1 MIRRRLLNDVKIPC
15 DQFWAGCDE
24 EPAAEAGA
32 AAIVRQAHLLQLG
45 VISPTDWKRAERGE
59 APQHLSPAATSDF
72 PRSLQWPAQCGAT
85 RDGTH
90 VVLDMPEVAPAP
102 SAPSPLEEKA
112 SEEKA
117 SEEKAA
123 AAKAA
128 ARDRAAAAKAE
139 EEERR
144 LEAAAAAEKAAVE
157 RAAAEKAAAAKAE
170 EAAKA
175 EKAAAEKAAAE
186 KKAAA
191 AKAAAAERA
200 AAKKAAEEKATA
212 AKTSKIGWTLDPRV
226 HEEPGQFT
234 GCPDGQRN
242 AAESECVAAVQD
254 ALLSTGETLGH
265 HDLKVV
271 DAGADGWVPAGCSYS
286 RGHGQRAMFNRNPAG
301 RSSGSYPLVCIEVVQ
316 PPKSNLTA
324 VVILLGQS
332 NLVGRGRGDSLDPA
346 LLKSLGER
354 DLGYY
359 PANDACGSSC
369 NLDGND
375 CSLPAFMRRNC
386 SGSEEPT
393 LSEQP
398 LQPVPG
404 QAWEQAILGS
414 ETRFGPELTLG
425 LSLSVDAPSAYTRV
439 VLIKRAILGAGIAS
453 FAEGQPLY
461 NGLLRDYARVVELYG
476 SAQTVPIG
484 VLWMQGESDAMSAS
498 DASAYSARLRGF
510 ISRVRS
516 DLKAPSLPF
525 VIPQLP
531 GHRPFPGSRPFQDQ
545 VEAAF
550 TAAAAEVPRVRYVL
564 GEWRNGSEAHV
575 PTPTPQHLMDAMA
588 GTGVTMGSR
597 LLADMASKM
606 SCAHYSSSSVLR
618 IGVAVAR
625 NMAELQGWDHR
636 DISANV
642 SSWVEFQDRE
652 EASWATLRPADW
664 DTCDGDAGLQSLIE
678 RLDAVSSDG
687 PLQLNHS
694 SHGSWSDEMG

>member
-1 MIRRRLLNDVKIPC
+1 MLRALGLALGVPAGRAPGGLGGGLETGSAGSTALVSRTSGWRLDARV
-15 DQFWAGCDE
+15 FE
-24 EPAAEAGA
+24 EPGQYKGCPAGQRNARENECLAAVTA
-32 AAIVRQAHLLQLG
+32 ATHAEGLALAYPYAVKYVDRGPDDLVPG
-45 VISPTDWKRAERGE
+45 GCSYSKRHGQRAMWNRNPSGRST
-59 APQHLSPAATSDF
+59 ASYPLVCIDDVLSTSPAPTPS
-72 PRSLQWPAQCGAT
+72 
-85 RDGTH
+85 
-90 VVLDMPEVAPAP
+90 PEPAP
-102 SAPSPLEEKA
+102 VA
-112 SEEKA
+112 SEG
-117 SEEKAA
+117 
-123 AAKAA
+123 
-128 ARDRAAAAKAE
+128 
-139 EEERR
+139 
-144 LEAAAAAEKAAVE
+144 
-157 RAAAEKAAAAKAE
+157 
-170 EAAKA
+170 
-175 EKAAAEKAAAE
+175 
-186 KKAAA
+186 
-191 AKAAAAERA
+191 
-200 AAKKAAEEKATA
+200 
-212 AKTSKIGWTLDPRV
+212 GWTLDPRV

-301 RSSGSYPLVCIEVVQ
+301 RSSGSYPLVCIEGVQ

-332 NLVGRGRGDSLDPA
+332 NMVGRGRGDSLDPA

-359 PANDACGSSC
+359 PANDACGSLC
-369 NLDGND
+369 NIDGND
-375 CSLPAFMRRNC
+375 CGLPAFMHRNC
-386 SGSEEPT
+386 SWSEEPT
-393 LSEQP
+393 LSEQQ

-414 ETRFGPELTLG
+414 ERRFGPELTLG

-439 VLIKRAILGAGIAS
+439 VVIKRAILGAGIAS

-484 VLWMQGESDAMSAS
+484 VLWMQGESDSKSAS

-531 GHRPFPGSRPFQDQ
+531 GRRPFPGQRPFQDQ

-625 NMAELQGWDHR
+625 NMAELLGWDHR

-664 DTCDGDAGLQSLIE
+664 DTCGGDAGLQSLIE

>member
-1 MIRRRLLNDVKIPC
+1 MLRALGLALGVPAGRAPGGLGGGLETGSAGSTTLVSLGASGWRLDARV
-15 DQFWAGCDE
+15 FE
-24 EPAAEAGA
+24 EPGQYKGCPSGQRNARENECLAAVTAATHAEGLALAYPYAVKYVDRGPDDLVPGGCSYSKRHGQRAMWNRNSAGRSTA
-32 AAIVRQAHLLQLG
+32 SYPLVCIDDVL
-45 VISPTDWKRAERGE
+45 ST
-59 APQHLSPAATSDF
+59 SPAPTPS
-72 PRSLQWPAQCGAT
+72 
-85 RDGTH
+85 
-90 VVLDMPEVAPAP
+90 PEPAP
-102 SAPSPLEEKA
+102 VA
-112 SEEKA
+112 SEG
-117 SEEKAA
+117 
-123 AAKAA
+123 
-128 ARDRAAAAKAE
+128 
-139 EEERR
+139 
-144 LEAAAAAEKAAVE
+144 
-157 RAAAEKAAAAKAE
+157 
-170 EAAKA
+170 
-175 EKAAAEKAAAE
+175 
-186 KKAAA
+186 
-191 AKAAAAERA
+191 
-200 AAKKAAEEKATA
+200 
-212 AKTSKIGWTLDPRV
+212 GWTLDPRV

-332 NLVGRGRGDSLDPA
+332 NMVGRGRGDSLDPA

-369 NLDGND
+369 NIDGND
-375 CSLPAFMRRNC
+375 CDLPAFMHRNC
-386 SGSEEPT
+386 SWSEEPT
-393 LSEQP
+393 LSEQQ

-414 ETRFGPELTLG
+414 ERRFGPEITLG

-664 DTCDGDAGLQSLIE
+664 GTCDGDAGLQSLIE

-687 PLQLNHS
+687 PLVLNHS

>member
-1 MIRRRLLNDVKIPC
+1 MLRALGLALGVPAGRAPRGLGGGLETGSAGSTALVSLGASGWRLDARV
-15 DQFWAGCDE
+15 FE
-24 EPAAEAGA
+24 EPGQYKGCPAGQRNARENECLAAVTAATHAEGLALAYPYAVKYVDRGPDDLVPGGCSYSKRHGQRAMWNRNSAGRSTA
-32 AAIVRQAHLLQLG
+32 SYPLVCIDDVL
-45 VISPTDWKRAERGE
+45 ST
-59 APQHLSPAATSDF
+59 SPAPTPS
-72 PRSLQWPAQCGAT
+72 
-85 RDGTH
+85 
-90 VVLDMPEVAPAP
+90 PEPAP
-102 SAPSPLEEKA
+102 VA
-112 SEEKA
+112 SEG
-117 SEEKAA
+117 
-123 AAKAA
+123 
-128 ARDRAAAAKAE
+128 
-139 EEERR
+139 
-144 LEAAAAAEKAAVE
+144 
-157 RAAAEKAAAAKAE
+157 
-170 EAAKA
+170 
-175 EKAAAEKAAAE
+175 
-186 KKAAA
+186 
-191 AKAAAAERA
+191 
-200 AAKKAAEEKATA
+200 
-212 AKTSKIGWTLDPRV
+212 GWTLDPRV

-332 NLVGRGRGDSLDPA
+332 NMVGRGRGDSLDPA

-414 ETRFGPELTLG
+414 ERRFGPELTLG

-461 NGLLRDYARVVELYG
+461 NGLLRDYARVVELYR

-564 GEWRNGSEAHV
+564 GEWRNGSEAHG
-575 PTPTPQHLMDAMA
+575 PTATPQHLMDAMA

-664 DTCDGDAGLQSLIE
+664 DTCGGEAGLQSLKE

>member
-1 MIRRRLLNDVKIPC
+1 MLRALGLALGVPAGRAPRGLGGGMEAGSAGSTALVSLGASGWRLDARV
-15 DQFWAGCDE
+15 FE
-24 EPAAEAGA
+24 EPGQYKGCPAGQRNARENECLAAVTAATHAEGLALAYPYAVKYVDRGPDDLVPGGCSYSKRHGQRAMWNRNSAGRSTA
-32 AAIVRQAHLLQLG
+32 SYPLVCIDDVL
-45 VISPTDWKRAERGE
+45 ST
-59 APQHLSPAATSDF
+59 SPAPTPS
-72 PRSLQWPAQCGAT
+72 
-85 RDGTH
+85 
-90 VVLDMPEVAPAP
+90 PEPAP
-102 SAPSPLEEKA
+102 VA
-112 SEEKA
+112 SEG
-117 SEEKAA
+117 
-123 AAKAA
+123 
-128 ARDRAAAAKAE
+128 
-139 EEERR
+139 
-144 LEAAAAAEKAAVE
+144 
-157 RAAAEKAAAAKAE
+157 
-170 EAAKA
+170 
-175 EKAAAEKAAAE
+175 
-186 KKAAA
+186 
-191 AKAAAAERA
+191 
-200 AAKKAAEEKATA
+200 
-212 AKTSKIGWTLDPRV
+212 GWTLDPRV

-332 NLVGRGRGDSLDPA
+332 NMVGRGRGDSLDPA

-439 VLIKRAILGAGIAS
+439 VVIKRAILGAGIAS

-625 NMAELQGWDHR
+625 NMAELLGWDHR

-664 DTCDGDAGLQSLIE
+664 DTCDGNTGLQSLRE

>member
-1 MIRRRLLNDVKIPC
+1 MLRALGLALGVPAGRAPRGLGGGLETGSAGSTALVSLGASGWRLDARV
-15 DQFWAGCDE
+15 FE
-24 EPAAEAGA
+24 EPGQYKGCPAGQRNARENECLAA
-32 AAIVRQAHLLQLG
+32 V
-45 VISPTDWKRAERGE
+45 T
-59 APQHLSPAATSDF
+59 AATHAEGLALAYPYAVKYVDRGPDDLVPGGCSYSKRHGQRAMWNRNSAG
-72 PRSLQWPAQCGAT
+72 RSTASYPLVCI
-85 RDGTH
+85 DDVH
-90 VVLDMPEVAPAP
+90 
-102 SAPSPLEEKA
+102 APSPAPTPAPEPAPVA
-112 SEEKA
+112 SEG
-117 SEEKAA
+117 
-123 AAKAA
+123 
-128 ARDRAAAAKAE
+128 
-139 EEERR
+139 
-144 LEAAAAAEKAAVE
+144 
-157 RAAAEKAAAAKAE
+157 
-170 EAAKA
+170 
-175 EKAAAEKAAAE
+175 
-186 KKAAA
+186 
-191 AKAAAAERA
+191 
-200 AAKKAAEEKATA
+200 
-212 AKTSKIGWTLDPRV
+212 GWTLDPRV

-332 NLVGRGRGDSLDPA
+332 NMVGRGRGDSLDPA

-369 NLDGND
+369 NIDGND
-375 CSLPAFMRRNC
+375 CDLPAFMHRNC
-386 SGSEEPT
+386 SWSEEPT
-393 LSEQP
+393 LSEQQ

-484 VLWMQGESDAMSAS
+484 VLWMQGESDSMSAS

-664 DTCDGDAGLQSLIE
+664 GTCDGDAGLQSLIE

-687 PLQLNHS
+687 PLVLNHS
-694 SHGSWSDEMG
+694 SHASWSDEMG